1 MVKMPQNEAAEM
13 GKFVHVFTKKGLTK
27 HEYRCIIMH
36 IFQVQQMHRFKGET
50 KMKKIIAMMLALM
63 LVMTGIA
70 VFTACDGNND
80 PAETTDANKNETPT
94 NAETTEAESTEAE
107 APKVLKMATNAYFQP
122 YEFYQDGKIV
132 GIDAEIAAAIA
143 EKLGMTLEIV
153 DMEFDSI
160 ITAVNEGSVDFGMA
174 GMTVTEDRLKEIDFT
189 TSYANGKQ
197 VIIVKEDSPITTA
210 DDLFA
215 EGAAYKVGVQLG
227 TTGDIYAT
235 GDFGAENVTTYS
247 NGNEAVLALLGGSVD
262 CVIIDNEPAKAL
274 VAANEGLKV
283 LETAYA
289 NEDYAICVKKGNT
302 ELLDAINNAIKDLT
316 ADGTIDAIIDKYI
329 K

>member
-1 MVKMPQNEAAEM
+1 
-13 GKFVHVFTKKGLTK
+13 
-27 HEYRCIIMH
+27 
-36 IFQVQQMHRFKGET
+36 
-50 KMKKIIAMMLALM
+50 MKKIIAMLLALM
-63 LVMTGIA
+63 LVMSGIA
-70 VFTACDGNND
+70 VFTACNNTSDD
-80 PAETTDANKNETPT
+80 PADETTGAP
-94 NAETTEAESTEAE
+94 TTEAPTTEEQTTEAP
-107 APKVLKMATNAYFQP
+107 APQVLKMATNAYFQP

-174 GMTVTEDRLKEIDFT
+174 GMTVTEDRLLEVDFSI
-189 TSYANGKQ
+189 SYANGVQ
-197 VIIVKEDSPITTA
+197 AIIVKNDSPITCV
-210 DDLFA
+210 DDLYA
-215 EGAAYKVGVQLG
+215 EGANYKVGVQLG

-235 GDFGAENVTTYS
+235 GDFGSENVTTYS

-274 VAANEGLKV
+274 VAANEGLKT

-289 NEDYAICVKKGNT
+289 NEDYAICVKKGNS
-302 ELLDAINNAIKDLT
+302 ELLAKIDQAIKDLT

>member
-1 MVKMPQNEAAEM
+1 
-13 GKFVHVFTKKGLTK
+13 
-27 HEYRCIIMH
+27 
-36 IFQVQQMHRFKGET
+36 
-50 KMKKIIAMMLALM
+50 MKKIIAMLMALM

-80 PAETTDANKNETPT
+80 PAETTEATTDA
-94 NAETTEAESTEAE
+94 
-107 APKVLKMATNAYFQP
+107 APQVIKMATNAYFQP
-122 YEFYQDGKIV
+122 YEFYADGKIV

-174 GMTVTEDRLKEIDFT
+174 GMTITEDRLLEVDFSI
-189 TSYANGKQ
+189 SYASGVQ
-197 VIIVKEDSPITTA
+197 AIIVKEGSPITCA

-215 EGAAYKVGVQLG
+215 EGASYKVGVQLG

-235 GDFGAENVTTYS
+235 GDFGSENVTTYS

-274 VAANEGLKV
+274 VAANAGLKI
-283 LETAYA
+283 LDTSYA
-289 NEDYAICVKKGNT
+289 NEDYAICIKKGNA
-302 ELLDAINNAIKDLT
+302 ELLEKINQAIMELT
-316 ADGTIDAIIDKYI
+316 DDGTIQGIINKYI